1 MLKSIMNKV
10 YESDIEQMVIELLG
24 KEGYSF
30 ISPDVVDQ
38 ERGDLSTVVLIERLR
53 EIVSKLNQDIPQ
65 SVQNDA
71 VKKVLSVQGSDLIG
85 RNEAF
90 HNLFVNGVDVE
101 YLKDGMMRG
110 EKVWLVD
117 FENIENNDFVVT
129 NQVNI
134 YGEIKNAH
142 KIPDVVLYINGL
154 PLCVIELKN
163 PTDEQ
168 ATIGKAYTQL
178 QNYKKAIPQL
188 FNYNEMLVASDGLEA
203 RAGSLTAG
211 IDRFMVWKQADGSE
225 NATVPQIE
233 ILIKEMLTPKVFL
246 DLIKHFTVFE
256 QSKSEDKKT
265 KQMRIG
271 TIKKVAAYHQYYAVN
286 KAIASTLNAVKD
298 GGNHKAGVVW
308 HTQGSGKSLS
318 MVFYAGKVVLALH
331 NPTILVVTDRNDL
344 DEQLYGTFAQSKKL
358 LRQEP
363 VQAKNRAHLKE
374 LLKTSGGG
382 IVFSTIQKFYPED
395 GGEEYDLLSD
405 RNNIIVIADEA
416 HRSQYGFAARTVFKD
431 AEAITRYGN
440 AKYLRDALPNA
451 SFIGFTGTP
460 IEQEDRSTPAVFGE
474 YVDVY
479 DIERAV
485 EDNATV
491 PIYYESRLAKVQLNA
506 EEHAKV
512 DDEVEAIMEDVDLSD
527 KEKSKAK
534 WAQLEVIIGQSGRL
548 GEIAGDLVEHF
559 DARQEVFEGKGMF
572 VAMSRRIAVEM
583 YERIVV
589 LRPDWHSD
597 DLDNGAI
604 KILMTASSS
613 DPESWQ
619 PHHTSKEDRK
629 KLANRFRDPND
640 PLKMVIVRDM
650 WLTGFDV
657 PSLHTM
663 YIDKL
668 MRGHNLMQAIA
679 RVNRIYKDKAGGLIV
694 DYIGFAADLQKAFAT
709 YTQSGGKGRPT
720 LDQGEA
726 VSLMVEKYEVVSQMF
741 NHFNYKKYFGTGTKI
756 KLQII
761 LEASEHILGLEKGK
775 ERFVRECTTLSKV
788 YALATPS
795 LQAEKL
801 RDDIGFFQAIKSRL
815 MKFDTTGTGTGKIDV
830 ETAIKQIVDKALV
843 SDGVIDIFAAAGLEK
858 PNVSVFSDEFFDE
871 VRDMEQ
877 KNLAVELLKK
887 LLNDELK
894 VQMKRNL
901 VKGKKL
907 SEMLSGVIKR
917 YQNQILTA
925 AQVINELIN
934 IAKEVRSGN
943 ERGAE
948 LGLSD
953 DELAFYDALA
963 DNESAK
969 DILGD
974 KQLRDIAHILVEKVR
989 GSATVDWTRRENVKA
1004 KMRVLVKRTLREYGY
1019 PPDKQKLAT
1028 DNILKQAEMFATD
1041 WSAD

>member
-1 MLKSIMNKV
+1 MNKI
-10 YESDIEQMVIELLG
+10 YENDIEQMVIELLE

-30 ISPDVVDQ
+30 LHPEDADAEREDLTKVALLGRLQAQVAKLNPDVP
-38 ERGDLSTVVLIERLR
+38 ESA
-53 EIVSKLNQDIPQ
+53 
-65 SVQNDA
+65 QNDA
-71 VKKVLSVQGSDLIG
+71 VKKVISAQGSDLIG

-90 HNLFVNGVDVE
+90 HNLFVSGVDVE
-101 YLKDGMMRG
+101 YLKDGVMRG

-117 FENIENNDFVVT
+117 FDNIENNDLVVT
-129 NQVNI
+129 NQMNI
-134 YGEIKNAH
+134 YGETKNAH

-154 PLCVIELKN
+154 PLAVIELKN

-178 QNYKKAIPQL
+178 QNYKNAIPQL
-188 FNYNEMLVASDGLEA
+188 FNYNGILVASDGLEA
-203 RAGSLTAG
+203 RVGSLTAG
-211 IDRFMVWKQADGSE
+211 IDRFMVWKQADGSD
-225 NATVPQIE
+225 NTTTPQIE
-233 ILIKEMLTPKVFL
+233 TLVKEMLTPKVFL
-246 DLIKHFTVFE
+246 DLIRHFTVFE
-256 QSKSEDKKT
+256 QSKSEDQKT
-265 KQMRIG
+265 GQVRID
-271 TIKKVAAYHQYYAVN
+271 TVKKVAAYHQYYAVN
-286 KAIASTLNAVKD
+286 KAITSTLEAARE
-298 GGNHKAGVVW
+298 GGSHKAGVIW

-318 MVFYAGKVVLALH
+318 MVFYAGKVVLALN
-331 NPTILVVTDRNDL
+331 NPTILVITDRNDL
-344 DEQLYGTFAQSKKL
+344 DEQLYGTFAQSKNL

-363 VQAKNRAHLKE
+363 TQAQNRAHLKE

-395 GGEEYDLLSD
+395 GGEKYDLLSD

-416 HRSQYGFAARTVFKD
+416 HRSQYGFAARTILKD

-460 IEQEDRSTPAVFGE
+460 IEQEDKSTPAVFGE

-479 DIERAV
+479 DVERAV

-491 PIYYESRLAKVQLNA
+491 PIYYESRLAKVQLNE
-506 EEHAKV
+506 EEHSKV
-512 DDEVEAIMEDVDLSD
+512 DDEVEAITEDIDLTD
-527 KEKSKAK
+527 KEKAKAK
-534 WAQLEVIIGQSGRL
+534 WAQLEAIIGQDGRL
-548 GEIAGDLVEHF
+548 DEIAGDLVEHF
-559 DARQEVFEGKGMF
+559 DARQEAFEGKGMF

-589 LRPDWHSD
+589 LRPDWHSE
-597 DLDNGAI
+597 DLDKGSVKVI
-604 KILMTASSS
+604 MTASSS

-629 KLANRFRDPND
+629 KLANRFKDPDD

-679 RVNRIYKDKAGGLIV
+679 RVNRVYKDKVGGLIV

-720 LDQGEA
+720 FDQGEA
-726 VSLMVEKYEVVSQMF
+726 ISLMIEKHEIVSQMF
-741 NHFNYKKYFGTGTKI
+741 DGFEYKRYFNADTKT

-761 LEASEHILGLEKGK
+761 LEASEHILALEKGK
-775 ERFVRECTTLSKV
+775 ERFVRECTMLSKV

-795 LQAEKL
+795 LQAEQL

-815 MKFDTTGTGTGKIDV
+815 MKFDTTGTGTGKVDV
-830 ETAIKQIVDKALV
+830 ETAIKQIVDNALV
-843 SDGVIDIFAAAGLEK
+843 SEGVIDIFAAAGLEK
-858 PNVSVFSDEFFDE
+858 PNVSAFSDEFFDE
-871 VRDMEQ
+871 VRNMKQ

-901 VKGKKL
+901 IKGKKL
-907 SEMLSGVIKR
+907 SEMLSKSIKK

-925 AQVINELIN
+925 AQVISELID
-934 IAKEVRSGN
+934 IAKEVRSDN
-943 ERGAE
+943 ERGDK
-948 LGLSD
+948 LGLSE

-974 KQLRDIAHILVEKVR
+974 EQLRDIAHILVEKVR
-989 GSATVDWTRRENVKA
+989 SSATVDWTRRENVKA

-1041 WSAD
+1041 WSES